1 MQQLSNILFG
11 NAGSKGVAATDALQS
26 TDNEAFSAAY
36 QEAQTKFSFD
46 SQGVKPTFP
55 GGSLDSENF
64 HAKQAVDVSLIL
76 GQIAM
81 GKNLPS
87 EDGTMVNTM
96 ATNMATEVDEQSLLT
111 QIAALTGLKE
121 DEIKAMSPEEQ
132 IQLLENLK
140 QSGVELGMLAT
151 DSLEGAEL
159 ITADESDESEQ
170 DSAQLAAADEK
181 AANKGDSK
189 AEDETIDA
197 PLLALDKTA
206 ATADKARSQQGE
218 RQMGW
223 ADADKSVRKAATQ
236 DGMAAVVREAVLNAA
251 EEKSDKILAQSAI
264 ADKAKTDTAG
274 KLDAAVATAATSV
287 GADGKSDKATAKDV
301 LAGVLKA
308 EAKGVQSAAE
318 VRSPVSDA
326 IHQALKGDAAS
337 TQTDISPF
345 QQQLHQQGLQPPLRG
360 EMAQYQLSLRQ
371 GMEQS
376 LQTADMVQRFA
387 PVMRQQLITMV
398 SNGVQQAEIRLDPP
412 ELGAM
417 MVRVQVHGDQTQV
430 QFHVTQTQTR
440 DMLEQAMPRLRE
452 MLQEQG
458 MNLADSHISQGG
470 REQGEQQGGNGGA
483 FAQETANGEI
493 SAEET
498 VQSTNHTTS
507 YGSGIDY
514 YA

>member
-206 ATADKARSQQGE
+206 ATAKKAKSQQGE
-218 RQMGW
+218 QQMGW
-223 ADADKSVRKAATQ
+223 PDADKSTRKAATQ
-236 DGMAAVVREAVLNAA
+236 DGMAAVAREAVLNAA

-274 KLDAAVATAATSV
+274 KLDVAVATAAKSV

-387 PVMRQQLITMV
+387 PVMRQQLIAMV

-430 QFHVTQTQTR
+430 QFHVTQPQTR

>member
-236 DGMAAVVREAVLNAA
+236 DGMAAVAREAVLNAA

-430 QFHVTQTQTR
+430 QFHVTQPQTR

>member
-274 KLDAAVATAATSV
+274 KLDAVVATAAKSV

>member
-1 MQQLSNILFG
+1 MQQLSNILIG
-11 NAGSKGVAATDALQS
+11 NAGGKGVSATDALQS
-26 TDNEAFSAAY
+26 TDNEAFFAAY
-36 QEAQTKFSFD
+36 QQAQAKFSFD
-46 SQGVKPTFP
+46 SQGAKPGFT
-55 GGSLDSENF
+55 GGSLNREG
-64 HAKQAVDVSLIL
+64 AQAEQAVDVSLIL

-81 GKNLPS
+81 GKKLPS
-87 EDGTMVNTM
+87 EDGTIV
-96 ATNMATEVDEQSLLT
+96 TEVDEVSLLK

-132 IQLLENLK
+132 MKLLENLK
-140 QSGVELGMLAT
+140 QGSAELGMVVT
-151 DSLEGAEL
+151 DSLEGAEV
-159 ITADESDESEQ
+159 IAADEGDESEQ
-170 DSAQLAAADEK
+170 DSAKLADTDDK
-181 AANKGDSK
+181 AASKGDSK

-197 PLLALDKTA
+197 PLLALDKAA
-206 ATADKARSQQGE
+206 ATAEKAKSQEGE
-218 RQMGW
+218 QQMGW
-223 ADADKSVRKAATQ
+223 PDADKSARKAATQ

-274 KLDAAVATAATSV
+274 KLGAAVAAAATSV
-287 GADGKSDKATAKDV
+287 GADGKSDKAAAKDV
-301 LAGVLKA
+301 LASLLK
-308 EAKGVQSAAE
+308 AE

-345 QQQLHQQGLQPPLRG
+345 QQQLHQQGLQPPQRG

-430 QFHVTQTQTR
+430 QFHVTQPQTR

-470 REQGEQQGGNGGA
+470 REQGEQQGGNGGG
-483 FAQETANGEI
+483 FAQEGANGEI

-498 VQSTNHTTS
+498 AQSTNHTTS

>member
-1 MQQLSNILFG
+1 MQQLSNILIG
-11 NAGSKGVAATDALQS
+11 NAGGKGVSATDALQS
-26 TDNEAFSAAY
+26 TDNEAFFAAY
-36 QEAQTKFSFD
+36 QQAQAKFSFD
-46 SQGVKPTFP
+46 SQGAKPGFT
-55 GGSLDSENF
+55 GGSLIREG
-64 HAKQAVDVSLIL
+64 AQAEQAVDVSLIL

-81 GKNLPS
+81 GKKLPS
-87 EDGTMVNTM
+87 EDGTIV
-96 ATNMATEVDEQSLLT
+96 TEVDEVSLLK

-132 IQLLENLK
+132 MKLLENLK
-140 QSGVELGMLAT
+140 QGSAELGMVVT
-151 DSLEGAEL
+151 DSLEGAEV
-159 ITADESDESEQ
+159 IAADEGDESEE
-170 DSAQLAAADEK
+170 DSAKLADTDEK
-181 AANKGDSK
+181 AASKGDSK

-197 PLLALDKTA
+197 PLLALDKAA
-206 ATADKARSQQGE
+206 ATAEKAKSQEGE
-218 RQMGW
+218 QQMGW
-223 ADADKSVRKAATQ
+223 PDADKSARKAATQ

-274 KLDAAVATAATSV
+274 KLGAAVA
-287 GADGKSDKATAKDV
+287 ADGKSDKAAAKDV
-301 LAGVLKA
+301 LDSLLKA
-308 EAKGVQSAAE
+308 EVKGAQTAAE

-345 QQQLHQQGLQPPLRG
+345 QQQLHQQGLQPPQRG

-430 QFHVTQTQTR
+430 QFHVTQPQTR

-470 REQGEQQGGNGGA
+470 REQGEQQGGNGGG
-483 FAQETANGEI
+483 FAQEGANGEI

-498 VQSTNHTTS
+498 AQSTNHTTS

>member
-11 NAGSKGVAATDALQS
+11 NAGSKGVATADTLQFA
-26 TDNEAFSAAY
+26 DNEAFSTAY
-36 QEAQTKFSFD
+36 QEAQTKFSLD
-46 SQGVKPTFP
+46 SQGVKPRFP
-55 GGSLDSENF
+55 GGSLDSENL
-64 HAKQAVDVSLIL
+64 HAEQAVDVSLIL

-87 EDGTMVNTM
+87 EDGTMT
-96 ATNMATEVDEQSLLT
+96 TEADEQSLLT

-140 QSGVELGMLAT
+140 LSGAELGMVAT
-151 DSLEGAEL
+151 DSQGGAEL
-159 ITADESDESEQ
+159 NGADESEQ
-170 DSAQLAAADEK
+170 DSLKLAAADEK
-181 AANKGDSK
+181 GVNKDDSK

-197 PLLALDKTA
+197 PLQALDKTA
-206 ATADKARSQQGE
+206 ATVDKAKSQQGE
-218 RQMGW
+218 QQMGW

-236 DGMAAVVREAVLNAA
+236 DGIAAMAREAVLNAA
-251 EEKSDKILAQSAI
+251 EEESDKILAQSAV
-264 ADKAKTDTAG
+264 ADKAKTDAAG
-274 KLDAAVATAATSV
+274 KLGAAVATAV
-287 GADGKSDKATAKDV
+287 GADGKGDKAAKDV

-308 EAKGVQSAAE
+308 EVKGAQTAAE

-345 QQQLHQQGLQPPLRG
+345 QQQLHQQGVQPPQRG

-387 PVMRQQLITMV
+387 PVMRQQLIAMV

-417 MVRVQVHGDQTQV
+417 MVRVQVNGDQTQV

-440 DMLEQAMPRLRE
+440 DMLEQAMPRLRD

-458 MNLADSHISQGG
+458 MNLAESHISQGG
-470 REQGEQQGGNGGA
+470 REQGEQHGGNGSG

>member
-1 MQQLSNILFG
+1 MQQLSNILIG
-11 NAGSKGVAATDALQS
+11 NAGGKGVSATDALQS
-26 TDNEAFSAAY
+26 TDNEAFFAAY
-36 QEAQTKFSFD
+36 QQAQTKFSFD

-55 GGSLDSENF
+55 GGSLDSENL
-64 HAKQAVDVSLIL
+64 HPEQAVDVSLIL

-87 EDGTMVNTM
+87 EDGTMVT
-96 ATNMATEVDEQSLLT
+96 AMATEVDEQSLLT

-236 DGMAAVVREAVLNAA
+236 DGMAAVAREAVLNAA

-274 KLDAAVATAATSV
+274 KLDVAVATAAKSV
-287 GADGKSDKATAKDV
+287 GADGKSDKAVAKDV
-301 LAGVLKA
+301 LASLVKA
-308 EAKGVQSAAE
+308 EVKGTQTAAE

-345 QQQLHQQGLQPPLRG
+345 QQQLHQQGLQPPQRG

-430 QFHVTQTQTR
+430 QFHVTQPQTR

>member
-36 QEAQTKFSFD
+36 QQAQTKFSFD

-189 AEDETIDA
+189 AEDETLDA

-236 DGMAAVVREAVLNAA
+236 DGMAAVAREAVLNAA

-345 QQQLHQQGLQPPLRG
+345 QQQLHQQGLQPPQRG

-430 QFHVTQTQTR
+430 QFHVTQPQTR

-470 REQGEQQGGNGGA
+470 RDQGEQQGGNGGA

>member
-36 QEAQTKFSFD
+36 LEAQTKFSFD

-236 DGMAAVVREAVLNAA
+236 DGMAAVAREAVLNAA

-345 QQQLHQQGLQPPLRG
+345 QQQLHQQGLQPPQRG